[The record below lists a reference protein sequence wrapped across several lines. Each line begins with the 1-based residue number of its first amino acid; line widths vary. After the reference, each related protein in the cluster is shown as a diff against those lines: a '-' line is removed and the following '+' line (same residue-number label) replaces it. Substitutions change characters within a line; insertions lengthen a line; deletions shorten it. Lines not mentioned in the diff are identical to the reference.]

1 MPEFIYNFI
10 DFWKGDGGRIV
21 FLVFKISAI
30 AISAIMLY
38 FIIFFLRHS
47 KYLWNLD
54 LYKETIRMS
63 AAPKGKIS
71 KKWHEVLSRMNMP
84 EETSRKMAIVE
95 ADILVDSVLKIL
107 GFSGETLNEKIEKIT
122 SIQLKSINDLKM
134 AHAVRKDIL
143 YNPDYEVSPEIAKE
157 TIDRYEKVL
166 REIDVL

>member
-1 MPEFIYNFI
+1 MPDFIYNFI
-10 DFWKGDGGRIV
+10 DFWKGSGGKTV
-21 FLVFKISAI
+21 FLVLKISMI

-38 FIIFFLRHS
+38 FIIFFLRNT
-47 KYLWNLD
+47 KYLWNID
-54 LYKETIRMS
+54 LYKEMMRMS
-63 AAPKGKIS
+63 ASPRGKIS

-95 ADILVDSVLKIL
+95 ADILVDGVLKTL

-122 SIQLKSINDLKM
+122 TIQLKSIADLKM

-166 REIDVL
+166 KEIDVL